1 MAGQARKQETE
12 THKRNRRTE
21 RRGTERRGASA
32 DGEAARAEE
41 ASTEGTRTRTRTR
54 TRTETKSGNRE
65 EPAAQGRTARARQWW
80 SRAWG
85 SAGHERHTLLLI
97 GKSTLAATIAWFF
110 SYNLLEAESP
120 AFAPFS
126 AVLIMQ
132 VTVYQ
137 SLLQSLRYVGAVAT
151 GVAVQAALGY
161 LAGPD
166 LLTFALVA
174 VVALTIGRWPALGSQ
189 GSQVATAAFFAF
201 STYVTAPAGLGKITH
216 LAQIILLVLI
226 GCGVGVIVNVTL
238 VPPLRYRSAEHGIHT
253 LARAL
258 CDLVSDM
265 YPAMRQG
272 ELEKERISH
281 WRGRAEQ
288 TGGLI
293 TQAENGLRTARESLY
308 FNPRSRLGRHRD
320 RRTGFEGYGAV
331 LEALKRTMYQ
341 LASLTRSLDQWR
353 QDGSENDRRF
363 LRGYA
368 DFLESVSRIARI
380 LGEVNEDTL
389 ADQAGDLRQLADEA
403 QRCCRRV
410 TDRADRDGLPLTDPA
425 YPYGV
430 LVVEAT
436 RLMDELQ
443 YTCDVLQSQ
452 VDER

>member
-1 MAGQARKQETE
+1 MAGQSRKQEPVQ
-12 THKRNRRTE
+12 
-21 RRGTERRGASA
+21 RGP
-32 DGEAARAEE
+32 ARQGTSQGHREQPAE
-41 ASTEGTRTRTRTR
+41 
-54 TRTETKSGNRE
+54 
-65 EPAAQGRTARARQWW
+65 QGRFARVRQWW
-80 SRAWG
+80 TRAWG

-97 GKSTLAATIAWFF
+97 GKSTLAATVAWVF
-110 SYNLLEAESP
+110 SYNVLDAESP

-137 SLLQSLRYVGAVAT
+137 SLLQLLRYVGAVAT
-151 GVAVQAALGY
+151 GVAVQAVLGY

-201 STYVTAPAGLGKITH
+201 STYVSAPAGIDKITH
-216 LAQIILLVLI
+216 LGQIILLVLI
-226 GCGVGVIVNVTL
+226 GCGVGVIVNVAL

-265 YPAMRQG
+265 YPAMREG
-272 ELEKERISH
+272 EMEEERISH
-281 WRGRAEQ
+281 WRSRAEQ

-293 TQAENGLRTARESLY
+293 NQAENGLRTARESLY
-308 FNPRSRLGRHRD
+308 YNPRNRLGRHRG
-320 RRTGFEGYGAV
+320 RKGFEGYGTV
-331 LEALKRTMYQ
+331 LKALERTMYQ
-341 LASLTRSLDQWR
+341 MASLTRSLDQWR
-353 QDGSENDRRF
+353 QDGAERDRRF

-368 DFLESVSRIARI
+368 DFLESISRITQV
-380 LGEVNEDTL
+380 LGELTEESL
-389 ADQAGDLRQLADEA
+389 SDQAGELCGLADRA
-403 QRCCRRV
+403 QECCRKV
-410 TDRADRDGLPLTDPA
+410 TEQAEEDGLPLTDPA

-436 RLMDELQ
+436 RLMDEFQ
-443 YTCDVLQSQ
+443 YTCDVLQQQ
-452 VDER
+452 VDEA

>member
-1 MAGQARKQETE
+1 MAGQTRKRQLPAR
-12 THKRNRRTE
+12 KRNRQADEQGARSGE
-21 RRGTERRGASA
+21 RGPSKGHREQPAEQGR
-32 DGEAARAEE
+32 AARV
-41 ASTEGTRTRTRTR
+41 
-54 TRTETKSGNRE
+54 
-65 EPAAQGRTARARQWW
+65 RQWW

-97 GKSTLAATIAWFF
+97 GKSTLAATIAWVF
-110 SYNLLEAESP
+110 SYNLLDAESP

-201 STYVTAPAGLGKITH
+201 STYVSAPAGLGKITH
-216 LAQIILLVLI
+216 LGQIILLVLI
-226 GCGVGVIVNVTL
+226 GCGVGVIVNIAL

-265 YPAMRQG
+265 YPAMREG
-272 ELEKERISH
+272 ELEEERISH

-308 FNPRSRLGRHRD
+308 YNPRKRLGRHRD
-320 RRTGFEGYGAV
+320 VTGFEEYGAV
-331 LEALKRTMYQ
+331 LRALERTMYQ

-353 QDGSENDRRF
+353 QDGDAQDRRF
-363 LRGYA
+363 LSGYA
-368 DFLESVSRIARI
+368 DFLESISWITQV
-380 LGEVNEDTL
+380 LGRLTEESLADQVGELCGL
-389 ADQAGDLRQLADEA
+389 ADQARE
-403 QRCCRRV
+403 CCRRV
-410 TDRADRDGLPLTDPA
+410 TEQAEQDGLPLTDPR

-436 RLMDELQ
+436 RLMDEFQ
-443 YTCDVLQSQ
+443 YTCDVLQKQ
-452 VDER
+452 VGQ